1 MDGRVSEWTADF
13 VEKIRTTEE
22 YIFYKDQVALI
33 QNYPE
38 LITQINQYRAE
49 NFELQNRYEG
59 DELFDKLEEFTQK
72 YETLLEN
79 PVANDFLQAEA
90 GLVKMMQEI
99 NISLVEGL
107 NFQ

>member
-1 MDGRVSEWTADF
+1 MQTYGQTYNKKLEPQNSGPNFLFHYPQKVNF
-13 VEKIRTTEE
+13 LLRT
-22 YIFYKDQVALI
+22 
-33 QNYPE
+33 N
-38 LITQINQYRAE
+38 RAE